1 MPAFLEAGLIKKH
14 KMTSGGKHLYR
25 LQVRFCFSAVCD
37 FFVCLFVPPVFVEPL
52 NGFAPNSQGRRV
64 WTIAPTSLNVKVKGQ
79 SHQGQKFA
87 VHSYHPN
94 GTRSLKMTPRSSGRH
109 HCVTAGDDFGDLRA
123 VYVW

>member
-1 MPAFLEAGLIKKH
+1 
-14 KMTSGGKHLYR
+14 MTSGGKHLYR

-37 FFVCLFVPPVFVEPL
+37 FLVCLCVPPVFVEPL

-64 WTIAPTSLNVKVKGQ
+64 WTIAPTSLNDVKVKGQ
-79 SHQGQKFA
+79 SHQGQNA
-87 VHSYHPN
+87 PCAPITPN

-109 HCVTAGDDFGDLRA
+109 HCVVAGDDFGDLRA